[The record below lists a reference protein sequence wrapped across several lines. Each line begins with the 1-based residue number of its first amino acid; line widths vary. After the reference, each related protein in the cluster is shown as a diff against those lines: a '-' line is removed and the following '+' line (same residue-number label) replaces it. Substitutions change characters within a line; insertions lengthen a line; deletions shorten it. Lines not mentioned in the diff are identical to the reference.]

1 MRNLAD
7 QRTGSVT
14 QCVIML
20 KLDGKFNFKS
30 LLYIMVKEECSAHFD
45 IAVK

>member
-20 KLDGKFNFKS
+20 KLGGKFNFKC
-30 LLYIMVKEECSAHFD
+30 LLYIVAKN
-45 IAVK
+45 